1 MHNPSTCR
9 LLIVDDEPE
18 QVTALC
24 RTLEADGYSTTGVSS
39 GPLALG
45 ALRAAVA
52 DSATAFDIIL
62 IDLVMPGTD
71 GIMLLRA
78 AKEIDCDL
86 VGIVVTG
93 HATMETAVEAM
104 KNGAFDYIQKP
115 IDLHSMIPV
124 INRAFAMRRLRID
137 NTKLFERVVART
149 GELEE
154 ANRQLRIANEDLA
167 AFNASVAHDLR
178 QPLNCVIGYGEL
190 LSAEVPGPLNAMQK
204 QYVGEIYSGG
214 NELLRLTN
222 DLLRFSRLGQQSLH
236 KERVAVATLVQD
248 IFDDL
253 RDAAPGRNIELR
265 MTALPD
271 VLADPILLKQVLV
284 NLLSNAIKFTG
295 LVPNAV
301 IEVEGR
307 IQAGA
312 CTYSVRD
319 NGAGFDMADA
329 QRLFT
334 MFHRLQSSGKFEGSG
349 VGLAL
354 AQRIIERHGG
364 RISAEAAVGNGAT
377 FSFSLPEC
385 DSALS
390 VM

>member
-1 MHNPSTCR
+1 MDNASICR
-9 LLIVDDEPE
+9 LLIVDDEPN

-24 RTLEADGYSTTGVSS
+24 RTLTAEGYSTTGVVSS
-39 GPLALG
+39 GLALG
-45 ALRAAVA
+45 ALRAAVT
-52 DSATAFDIIL
+52 DSTTAFDIIL
-62 IDLVMPGTD
+62 VDLVMPGTD

-78 AKEIDCDL
+78 ATEIDRNL

-93 HATMETAVEAM
+93 KATMATAVEAM
-104 KNGAFDYIQKP
+104 KNGAFDYIEKP
-115 IDLHSMIPV
+115 IDLRTIIPV
-124 INRAFAMRRLRID
+124 INRAFAMRRLRVD

-204 QYVGEIYSGG
+204 QYVGEIHSGG

-222 DLLRFSRLGQQSLH
+222 DLLRFSRLGQQALH
-236 KERVAVATLVQD
+236 KERVSVVTLVQE
-248 IFDDL
+248 IFDEL
-253 RDAAPGRNIELR
+253 HEAAPGRNIELR

-271 VLADPILLKQVLV
+271 VLADPILLKQVFV
-284 NLLSNAIKFTG
+284 NLLSNAVKYTG
-295 LVPNAV
+295 LIPKAV
-301 IEVEGR
+301 IEVTGGKR
-307 IQAGA
+307 AGE

-334 MFHRLQSSGKFEGSG
+334 MFHRLQSSGNFEGTG

-364 RISAEAAVGNGAT
+364 RMSAEATVGTGAT
-377 FSFSLPEC
+377 FSFALPE
-385 DSALS
+385 
-390 VM
+390 